1 MSPAACH
8 NSIKSQPHWST
19 EQLFIRLNNLNALQR
34 DDWLKSPLPSSKQ
47 LDEVGCSD
55 RDRSVKLM
63 MKLTMNFQFG
73 AETFFLAVNI
83 LDRFLTKVKVHPR
96 YLKCITITCFY
107 LACKF
112 HQEEENIP
120 RTIHLIEA
128 SNVQC
133 RIADVLRLER
143 IIVDK
148 LRWNIHTS
156 TSVQYLYVFHAI
168 AVGGNVNSVE
178 SQLNLQKLVSML
190 SHLISCYH
198 IAFTHASKCLA
209 LSLLSVNM
217 QQCGFNWRNVILKI
231 AAFAKV
237 SKESIMACRR
247 EIQENFIM
255 QQATNENK
263 LFVVSVPIDEKV
275 EDSEETPYNDVL
287 MGDDEESANQ
297 NEESDDVIYE
307 QEVYDM
313 DHDFVEDDC
322 DVAIE
327 DEVEVV
333 MSPAVTYAQIVK
345 RSQEEKV
352 SPENS
357 NKLLSSKRPDEETP
371 RFHKNF
377 HENFPQLPV
386 MMHCDEGVIKGRPVF
401 VGA

>member
-8 NSIKSQPHWST
+8 DKLKSQIYWST
-19 EQLFIRLNNLNALQR
+19 EQLFIRLNNLNTLQR
-34 DDWLKSPLPSSKQ
+34 DDWLKSPLPSLKQ

-128 SNVQC
+128 SSVQC

-148 LRWNIHTS
+148 LQWNIHTS
-156 TSVQYLYVFHAI
+156 TSVQFLYVFHAI
-168 AVGGNVNSVE
+168 AVGGNFNTIE
-178 SQLNLQKLVSML
+178 SQMNLQKLVSML

-198 IAFTHASKCLA
+198 VAFTHSSACLA

-217 QQCGFNWRNVILKI
+217 QQCGFDWRNVIFKI
-231 AAFAKV
+231 AAFAEV
-237 SKESIMACRR
+237 SMEKILICRR

-255 QQATNENK
+255 QQATKENK
-263 LFVVSVPIDEKV
+263 LFVVSVPMDEKV
-275 EDSEETPYNDVL
+275 EESDETPYHDVL
-287 MGDDEESANQ
+287 IDDDESALHV
-297 NEESDDVIYE
+297 EESDVIYE

-322 DVAIE
+322 DVTIE
-327 DEVEVV
+327 DSEVV
-333 MSPAVTYAQIVK
+333 MSSPMTYAQIVK
-345 RSQEEKV
+345 RSREEKQTTE
-352 SPENS
+352 SS
-357 NKLLSSKRPDEETP
+357 CKLSSKQLDEEKP
-371 RFHKNF
+371 KFQENF
-377 HENFPQLPV
+377 YENFPQLPV
-386 MMHCDEGVIKGRPVF
+386 LIHCEDDVISNRPVS